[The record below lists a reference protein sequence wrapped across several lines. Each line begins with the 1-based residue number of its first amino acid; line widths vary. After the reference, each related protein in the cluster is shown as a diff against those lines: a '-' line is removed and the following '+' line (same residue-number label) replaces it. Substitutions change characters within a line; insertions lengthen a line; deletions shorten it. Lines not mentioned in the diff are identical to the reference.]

1 MTRRISH
8 IILSLLLIIFTAG
21 VSISRHFCGGEL
33 AGVSLF
39 SSTAQECSGESSCQ
53 TGNCCHDEHQLVR
66 MQEDFVSPF
75 VQDSVLVFLLL
86 LAVILAPVIAAPEAV
101 PFVRFSPA
109 ESLPP
114 PGMKARLTRLQVFRL

>member
-1 MTRRISH
+1 MTKRISH

-39 SSTAQECSGESSCQ
+39 SSTAQGCSGESSCSM
-53 TGNCCHDEHQLVR
+53 GNCCHDEHQLVR
-66 MQEDFVSPF
+66 MQEDFVPPF
-75 VQDSVLVFLLL
+75 VQDLVLVFLLL
-86 LAVILAPVIAAPEAV
+86 LAVILVPVTAAPEAV

-114 PGMKARLTRLQVFRL
+114 PGMKTRLTRLQVFRL